1 MELRTDIYFEY
12 SPEFE
17 AVCIYQVFEDS
28 LLVKNYVLVGY
39 EYASSEAHA
48 DEVVEQFRMANTE
61 EILPELER
69 SN

>member
-12 SPEFE
+12 SSEFE
-17 AVCIYQVFEDS
+17 AVFISQVFEDS
-28 LLVKNYVLVGY
+28 LLVTNYVLVGY

-48 DEVVEQFRMANTE
+48 GEVVEQFRMANTE